1 MQRQRRSRRERTP
14 PVRTGRDAVPDEEGL
29 DELITGILT
38 ASRVLVGMSA
48 RSLADIE
55 GAVTPTQFRTLVV
68 LSAHGSTRLVE
79 LAARLGVGAST
90 AQRSVDRLVASG
102 LVDRRENDK
111 DRREVVIDLTA
122 AGRRLVKRVTARRRT
137 AIEEIVRAMPR
148 ARRLELLEALGAF
161 SAFAEAADEPAAEV
175 DDASR
180 LGW

>member
-1 MQRQRRSRRERTP
+1 MQRQRGSTS
-14 PVRTGRDAVPDEEGL
+14 GRAAAADAVPDEEGL

-38 ASRVLVGMSA
+38 ASRALVGVSA
-48 RSLADIE
+48 RSLADVE

-79 LAARLGVGAST
+79 LAGRLGVTAST

-111 DRREVVIDLTA
+111 DRREVAITLTP
-122 AGRRLVKRVTARRRT
+122 AGRRLVKKVTGRRRS
-137 AIEEIVRAMPR
+137 AIEDIVRAMPR
-148 ARRLELLEALGAF
+148 ARRHELLEALGGF
-161 SAFAEAADEPAAEV
+161 TAFADAADEPSAEV
-175 DDASR
+175 DHASR